1 MECSKSIETI
11 RTPKAKAESH
21 PENKNNNQKK
31 KIALLFGFSVVE
43 KRYIEKGKKKKK
55 SSFPL
60 RRYTPYARGDA
71 FGVQYDHRSYR
82 GAKKTKRH
90 PLYRIR
96 TDYKRYTVYNSE
108 REV

>member
-43 KRYIEKGKKKKK
+43 KRYIEKGEKKALSRCAVILRTPGVMLLGFNTITGLIAVPKKNK
-55 SSFPL
+55 APPTIPDPDRL
-60 RRYTPYARGDA
+60 
-71 FGVQYDHRSYR
+71 
-82 GAKKTKRH
+82 
-90 PLYRIR
+90 
-96 TDYKRYTVYNSE
+96 
-108 REV
+108 

>member
-55 SSFPL
+55 KLFPV
-60 RRYTPYARGDA
+60 A
-71 FGVQYDHRSYR
+71 
-82 GAKKTKRH
+82 
-90 PLYRIR
+90 PLYSVRQG
-96 TDYKRYTVYNSE
+96 
-108 REV
+108 